1 MTVYILYEFFLHKNV
16 PRVRVELTSPRTTVF
31 ETAAYTI
38 PPPRHT
44 GILAEPYPFLQ
55 GGCVF
60 LLPINGTQPAQWRLF
75 ARRLSWKTMPTP
87 RLSDSST
94 EFSGEKIRIKIED
107 WP

>member
-1 MTVYILYEFFLHKNV
+1 
-16 PRVRVELTSPRTTVF
+16 
-31 ETAAYTI
+31 
-38 PPPRHT
+38 
-44 GILAEPYPFLQ
+44 LQ